1 MNKCTWMEHPTCL
14 PKKRV
19 GLNLN
24 SFCIHETMSMFV
36 HIAST
41 HARKRWHM
49 FVYLAVIKH
58 LFSWHLLA
66 CWIENEDD
74 TWIVWASHLP
84 LLWTQCHLELWWV
97 IIPYHL
103 QDTNSLAS
111 VSAMS
116 LLCLSALSSSA
127 AGKNCVQY
135 RVRGMGVEAWQ
146 SWVGVKE
153 GTGNEMRNEEMKKCN
168 IWQGQRPCRQPWE
181 WFNHKSM
188 NGQSRSKTRLPTYNQ
203 VKISLQ

>member
-1 MNKCTWMEHPTCL
+1 MPCVLSRWPHMQSHEYSKVCTTGIKEVSKIFHFQQVTQGLKNYINYNFSNIYCRYLILMNKCTWLEHPTCL

-41 HARKRWHM
+41 HARKRWRM

-84 LLWTQCHLELWWV
+84 LLWTQSMSSWAV
-97 IIPYHL
+97 MSYYTIP
-103 QDTNSLAS
+103 
-111 VSAMS
+111 
-116 LLCLSALSSSA
+116 SS
-127 AGKNCVQY
+127 G
-135 RVRGMGVEAWQ
+135 
-146 SWVGVKE
+146 
-153 GTGNEMRNEEMKKCN
+153 
-168 IWQGQRPCRQPWE
+168 
-181 WFNHKSM
+181 H
-188 NGQSRSKTRLPTYNQ
+188 
-203 VKISLQ
+203 